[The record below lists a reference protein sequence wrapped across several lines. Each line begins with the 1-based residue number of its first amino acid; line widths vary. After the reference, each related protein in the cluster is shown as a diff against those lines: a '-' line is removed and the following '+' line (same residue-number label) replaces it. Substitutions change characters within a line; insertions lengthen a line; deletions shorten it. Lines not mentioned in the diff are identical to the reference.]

1 MKRYFLLILS
11 VLICISCFVSCG
23 DTSTQAPEEPPEIR
37 ILPGQDV
44 SVLSMNLLTCVPD
57 DVTRSLD
64 GRDAVMPGLLLSYDV
79 DSIGVQESYGWVE
92 ILDEKLVGYGRTGYC
107 ANGSTESYPWCAG
120 NYIYYK
126 EDKYKVIDSGI
137 IWLNDTPDLI
147 EDYAQNCSWA
157 ILENK
162 ETGFR
167 YVHMNVHLIADDR
180 QINAQQMPIM
190 RDAMARFIKLGFPV
204 FTTGDFNA
212 SQGSENYLIMMKEE
226 SLHDSKLIAK
236 ESMNMG
242 TYHGMSTRDLTGHN
256 PIDYCFVSH
265 EVMEV
270 NKYEVVD
277 TCVNGKFATDHNG
290 VYVHATVDSLPDQY
304 ALTPEL
310 STDGITISVNQVR
323 PYVAELTITQ
333 ATDCFHVNSYMIT
346 ATDENGNI
354 VESRYLPSRNTH
366 KNIPKELYFTL
377 SGLSP
382 ETKYAVR
389 VYPASVI
396 GTVDDY
402 VEIELVTPALD

>member
-1 MKRYFLLILS
+1 MKRYFLVILL
-11 VLICISCFVSCG
+11 VLFCICGFASCE
-23 DTSTQAPEEPPEIR
+23 DAPPAVVEEPPEIKM
-37 ILPGQDV
+37 LPGQDV
-44 SVLSMNLLTCVPD
+44 SVLSMNLLTCVPN

-92 ILDEKLVGYGRTGYC
+92 ILDEKLVGYARTGYC

-137 IWLNDTPDLI
+137 IWLNDKPDLI

-167 YVHMNVHLIADDR
+167 YVHMNVHLIADDH

-212 SQGSENYLIMMKEE
+212 SQGSDNYLIMMREE

-242 TYHGMSTRDLTGHN
+242 TYHGMSTTDLTGHN

-277 TCVNGKFATDHNG
+277 TCVNGKFASDHNG
-290 VYVHATVDSLPDQY
+290 VYVHATVNSLPDQY

-310 STDGITISVNQVR
+310 STDGITIRVDEVR
-323 PYVAELTITQ
+323 SYVAELTITQ
-333 ATDCFHVNSYMIT
+333 ATDSFHVSYYKIT
-346 ATDENGNI
+346 ATDEEGNV
-354 VESRYLPSRNTH
+354 VESRYMPSRNAY
-366 KNIPKELYFTL
+366 KEIPPELDFTL
-377 SGLSP
+377 AGLSP
-382 ETKYAVR
+382 DTKYTVR
-389 VYPASVI
+389 VYPATVI
-396 GTVDDY
+396 CTVDAS
-402 VEIELVTPALD
+402 VEIELITPSLD